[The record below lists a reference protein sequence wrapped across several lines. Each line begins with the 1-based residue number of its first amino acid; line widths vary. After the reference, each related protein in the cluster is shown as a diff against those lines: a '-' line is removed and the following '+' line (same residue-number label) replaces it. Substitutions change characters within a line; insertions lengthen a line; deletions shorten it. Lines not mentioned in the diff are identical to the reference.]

1 MRSRSLPS
9 ALALVGLSFLSAL
22 APAAFAEPPAD
33 LADKLNA
40 HGGQPLPIE
49 SIDDSPVPG
58 LFEVR
63 LRGGNTLYSDAE
75 GKYLIVG
82 DLYQNAEDGMVNLT
96 EQAANKR
103 RKALVDAV
111 PSDQRVVYKPAGQVK
126 ARLTVFTDT
135 TCPYCHKLHAEM
147 SQLNDLGIEVDYL
160 AFPRMGP
167 NSEAARQLTRV
178 WCADNRSEAMSAAFR
193 GDSLDTPACDAPI
206 AQQYRLGVESG
217 IQGTPAII
225 FPDGKMVP
233 GYLPAD
239 RLAAMLG
246 IDTGADG
253 SEG

>member
-1 MRSRSLPS
+1 MRSRFLSV
-9 ALALVGLSFLSAL
+9 LALIGVAL
-22 APAAFAEPPAD
+22 APSAFAKPPAD

-49 SIDDSPVPG
+49 SVDDSPVPG
-58 LFEVR
+58 LYEVR
-63 LRGGNTLYSDAE
+63 LRGGNTLYSDADGE
-75 GKYLIVG
+75 YLIVG
-82 DLYQNAEDGMVNLT
+82 DLYQNSDDGMVNLT
-96 EQAANKR
+96 EQAANQR
-103 RKALVDAV
+103 RKTLIDAV
-111 PSDQRVVYKPAGQVK
+111 PEDERVVYKPAGEVK

-147 SQLNDLGIEVDYL
+147 SELNDMGIEVDYL

-167 NSEAARQLTRV
+167 NSDAARQLANI

-193 GDSLDTPACDAPI
+193 GDSVDAADSCEAPI
-206 AQQYRLGVESG
+206 ASQYRLGVESG

-233 GYLPAD
+233 GYLPSK

-246 IDTGADG
+246 IDADG
-253 SEG
+253 ES

>member
-1 MRSRSLPS
+1 MRSRLLS
-9 ALALVGLSFLSAL
+9 ALALIGTTLSAVAL
-22 APAAFAEPPAD
+22 SPAAMAEPPAD

-49 SIDDSPVPG
+49 SIEEAPIPG
-58 LFEVR
+58 LYEVR
-63 LRGGNTLYSDAE
+63 LSGGNTLYADGDGE
-75 GKYLIVG
+75 YMVVG
-82 DLYQNAEDGMVNLT
+82 DLYRNTDDGMVNLT
-96 EQAANKR
+96 EQAANER
-103 RKALVDAV
+103 RQALIDAV
-111 PSDQRVVYKPAGQVK
+111 PESQRVVYRPAGDVK

-147 SQLNDLGIEVDYL
+147 AQLNEMGIQVDYL

-167 NSEAARQLTRV
+167 NSDAARQLANI

-193 GDSLDTPACDAPI
+193 GDEVANTERCDAPI
-206 AQQYRLGVESG
+206 ASQYRLGVASG

-233 GYLPAD
+233 GYLPAG

-246 IDTGADG
+246 IDDG
-253 SEG
+253 ENG

>member
-1 MRSRSLPS
+1 MRSRLLPVF
-9 ALALVGLSFLSAL
+9 ALIGVAL
-22 APAAFAEPPAD
+22 APSAFAKPPAD

-58 LFEVR
+58 LYEVR
-63 LRGGNTLYSDAE
+63 LRGGNTLYSDAGGE
-75 GKYLIVG
+75 YLIVG
-82 DLYQNAEDGMVNLT
+82 DLYQNADDGMVNLT
-96 EQAANKR
+96 EQAANQR
-103 RKALVDAV
+103 RKALIDAV
-111 PSDQRVVYKPAGQVK
+111 PEDERVVYKPAGEVK

-147 SQLNDLGIEVDYL
+147 SELNDMGIEVDYL

-167 NSEAARQLTRV
+167 NSDAARQLANI

-193 GDSLDTPACDAPI
+193 GDSVDSAASCDAPI
-206 AQQYRLGVESG
+206 ASQYQLGVESG

-233 GYLPAD
+233 GYLPSK
-239 RLAAMLG
+239 RLAGMLG
-246 IDTGADG
+246 IDAD
-253 SEG
+253 SES

>member
-1 MRSRSLPS
+1 MRSRLLLSTV
-9 ALALVGLSFLSAL
+9 ALLAAVL
-22 APAAFAEPPAD
+22 APAVSAEPPAD

-49 SIDDSPVPG
+49 AIDDSPVPG
-58 LFEVR
+58 LYEVR

-75 GKYLIVG
+75 GQYLIVG

-96 EQAANKR
+96 EQAANQR

-111 PSDQRVVYKPAGQVK
+111 PEEQRVIYKPAGEVK
-126 ARLTVFTDT
+126 ARLTVFTDP

-147 SQLNDLGIEVDYL
+147 SQLNDMGIQVDYL

-167 NSEAARQLTRV
+167 SSDAARQLAEV

-193 GDSLDTPACDAPI
+193 GDSVDASKSCQALI
-206 AQQYRLGVESG
+206 ASQYQLGVESG

-233 GYLPAD
+233 GYLPAK
-239 RLAAMLG
+239 RLASMLG
-246 IDTGADG
+246 IDASSNG
-253 SEG
+253 